1 MGSGRITKKV
11 GMSPCDTDAKQTLH
25 EYVDQ
30 TGWSMRNG
38 RHLDT
43 SLVESSVAHA
53 GSSRISGNS
62 RSALRHLRKLG
73 KRLHRARGTFPNCEC
88 VGVPS
93 GAFVRLASVLF
104 VRDSILE

>member
-30 TGWSMRNG
+30 AGWSMRNG

-62 RSALRHLRKLG
+62 QSALRHLGKLG
-73 KRLHRARGTFPNCEC
+73 KRLPRARGTFLNTRATHPTY
-88 VGVPS
+88 GQRS
-93 GAFVRLASVLF
+93 VRVLAAPVS
-104 VRDSILE
+104 

>member
-30 TGWSMRNG
+30 AGWSMRNG

-43 SLVESSVAHA
+43 SLVESSVARA
-53 GSSRISGNS
+53 GSSRISGAS
-62 RSALRHLRKLG
+62 QSALRHLGKLG
-73 KRLHRARGTFPNCEC
+73 KRLPRARGTFLDARARE
-88 VGVPS
+88 GRY
-93 GAFVRLASVLF
+93 ALYVLDAAMRP
-104 VRDSILE
+104 VTESA